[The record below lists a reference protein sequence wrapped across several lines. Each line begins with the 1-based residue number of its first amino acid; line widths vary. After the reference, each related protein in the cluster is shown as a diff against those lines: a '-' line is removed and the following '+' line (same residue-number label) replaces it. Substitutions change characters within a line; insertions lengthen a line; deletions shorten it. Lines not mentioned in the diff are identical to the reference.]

1 MHRGRG
7 IVVYGASGHART
19 LSCMLRHSSM
29 PEVDCEI
36 VAFVDDVSGG
46 HGTDVDET
54 PILSLHQWRNEY
66 PDIPC
71 VIGSGLPAS
80 RAKLRPKIVDAGGA
94 FADVYSHRPKRL
106 FEGAM
111 IGVGSF
117 IGSFSF
123 IGCQTTIGDHVQI
136 LTLCSIGHDVVI
148 GDCSTICPS
157 CTISGHVVIE
167 AGVFV
172 GANTTIVNGT
182 ARAPL
187 RIGRGAKIWAGSV
200 VTRSVP
206 AGATVGGNPA
216 VPLRDLVQRRRA
228 VKSAQVQL
236 DQAQLVNI
244 FA

>member
-1 MHRGRG
+1 MYRGRA

-36 VAFVDDVSGG
+36 IAFVDDVSGG
-46 HGTDVDET
+46 RGADVDAT
-54 PILSLHQWRNEY
+54 PILSLHQWRDEY
-66 PDIPC
+66 SDIPC
-71 VIGSGLPAS
+71 VIGVGSPAS
-80 RAKLRPKIVDAGGA
+80 RAKLKTKIVDAGGA
-94 FADVYSHRPKRL
+94 FADVYSQRPKRL
-106 FEGAM
+106 FEGAT
-111 IGVGSF
+111 IGVGCL
-117 IGSFSF
+117 IGSYSF

-148 GDCSTICPS
+148 GDYSTVCPS

-172 GANTTIVNGT
+172 GAGTTIVNGT

-200 VTRSVP
+200 VTRAVP

-216 VPLRDLVQRRRA
+216 VPLRDLVQRRRVVA
-228 VKSAQVQL
+228 SAQTPVA
-236 DQAQLVNI
+236 QAQVVDM